1 MHFPCNTQR
10 EYPLI
15 QYADDTILAMLA
27 CPAQAMTI
35 KTILSD
41 YATSVRLKINFHK
54 STIIPL
60 NCGQEV
66 TNTLANIFGCVIG
79 KLPFT
84 YLGLPMGTTKP
95 TILHLMPLGCRV
107 ERRLSATLNMITYG
121 GKLTL
126 LNSVITS
133 LIIFALCTLKLPAGI
148 IELIDKIRRKCLWTK
163 KTDQGDKCNS
173 LSS

>member
-1 MHFPCNTQR
+1 MWVVLLNGFPGRQFHCKCGVRQGAPLYPLIFVLAADLLQAAINGAFSHGEISLPFPCNTQHD
-10 EYPLI
+10 YPVI
-15 QYADDTILAMLA
+15 QYADDTILAMPA

-41 YATSVRLKINFHK
+41 YATSVGLKINFHK

-95 TILHLMPLGCRV
+95 TILHLMPLVCRV
-107 ERRLSATLNMITYG
+107 ER
-121 GKLTL
+121 
-126 LNSVITS
+126 
-133 LIIFALCTLKLPAGI
+133 
-148 IELIDKIRRKCLWTK
+148 
-163 KTDQGDKCNS
+163 
-173 LSS
+173 

>member
-1 MHFPCNTQR
+1 
-10 EYPLI
+10 
-15 QYADDTILAMLA
+15 
-27 CPAQAMTI
+27 
-35 KTILSD
+35 
-41 YATSVRLKINFHK
+41 ATSVGLKINFHK

-66 TNTLANIFGCVIG
+66 INTLANIFGCVIG

-95 TILHLMPLGCRV
+95 TILDLMPLVCRV

-133 LIIFALCTLKLPAGI
+133 LII
-148 IELIDKIRRKCLWTK
+148 
-163 KTDQGDKCNS
+163 
-173 LSS
+173 